1 MRPIFVKKVLI
12 ERFDLLN
19 MTVIVNPNGLVI
31 MGRDHFTP
39 TVEFEDLA
47 DYGKP
52 LGVDCDSIPF
62 DGIGW
67 ATLEGSVSITDRAS
81 NMVGDVT
88 TTETTMVL
96 RSGDRD
102 KTTFIIVVKSEA
114 IKEKM
119 SLHLLNGTMTINNF
133 ISFNIESNG
142 LICIGVCDT
151 NRINDVAALLSD
163 VYFNEFEI

>member
-12 ERFDLLN
+12 EQLDLLN
-19 MTVIVNPNGLVI
+19 MTVIVNPSGLVI

-39 TVEFEDLA
+39 TIEFEDLA
-47 DYGKP
+47 DYSNP
-52 LGVDCDSIPF
+52 LGTDCDSIPF

-67 ATLEGSVSITDRAS
+67 ATLDGSIIIADTK
-81 NMVGDVT
+81 NTMVGSIVV
-88 TTETTMVL
+88 TETVMHL

-119 SLHLLNGTMTINNF
+119 SLHLLNGSMTINNF

-151 NRINDVAALLSD
+151 NRISDVAALLSD